1 MTARHLLVAAFFVAI
16 ACGCAQVPG
25 DRDTMFQ
32 VSTINA
38 LLEGVYDG
46 DITLGELKR
55 HGDFGVGAADEL
67 DGELVELGGEIY
79 QLKVD
84 GLAYPAEDSMKTPFA
99 VVTFFEPDSTILS
112 DRSMDYGQLK
122 EYLDGLLPTEN
133 IPPF

>member
-1 MTARHLLVAAFFVAI
+1 MTTRRLLMAALFIAV
-16 ACGCAQVPG
+16 ACGCAQVPEDG
-25 DRDTMFQ
+25 DTMFQ

-79 QLKVD
+79 QLKFD
-84 GLAYPAEDSMKTPFA
+84 GLAYKASDSMETPFA
-99 VVTFFEPDSTILS
+99 VVTFFEPDNTILS
-112 DRSMDYGQLK
+112 D
-122 EYLDGLLPTEN
+122 
-133 IPPF
+133 